1 MNFSR
6 INRPALPVPRPGRD
20 REARRYEVII
30 YGLLVFQEF
39 DIKHQIYNARSG
51 PGIRGMSFALPS
63 CPPPAR
69 NASQREAGGY
79 EKRNANNPEP

>member
-63 CPPPAR
+63 CPPPAAR
-69 NASQREAGGY
+69 RAGM
-79 EKRNANNPEP
+79 RSAMRTTLNHEP